1 MRPDDQPTPALDAMI
16 AELVAGSAELA
27 QAARENAEM
36 LAALL
41 AERRAATGV
50 SPPEDAAPVALSLE
64 LVELLTEQAGAAG
77 MSVEEYV
84 HEAALA
90 YVALRHDRDL
100 HSRVREA
107 VRTARDTRAEGRA
120 VRAQSGQAAAR
131 RAQVTSRAGAT
142 KDGSSDGD
150 GHADGDGHTN
160 GDGHADGDGGS
171 PGD

>member
-1 MRPDDQPTPALDAMI
+1 MRTDDHSTAALDAMI

-36 LAALL
+36 LAGLL

-50 SPPEDAAPVALSLE
+50 SPPQDAAPVALSPE
-64 LVELLTEQAGAAG
+64 LVKLLTEHAGAAG

-84 HEAALA
+84 HEAVSA
-90 YVALRHDRDL
+90 YIALRHDRDL

-120 VRAQSGQAAAR
+120 VRGQSGQAAAR
-131 RAQVTSRAGAT
+131 RAQVKSRAGAT
-142 KDGSSDGD
+142 KDGS
-150 GHADGDGHTN
+150 ADGDGHTDA
-160 GDGHADGDGGS
+160 DGHADCDGGS
-171 PGD
+171 PGR